1 MITKNKDLYEE
12 SDSLG
17 SELDRMGQILKAFE
31 DQIQVLTEQNQN
43 LKETSNVDKLHVKEL
58 ESQIHSLTDDLQ
70 MREKII
76 EEYELELGIVISEG
90 GDQGD
95 RIRG

>member
-1 MITKNKDLYEE
+1 MINKNKELYEE
-12 SDSLG
+12 NDSLG

-43 LKETSNVDKLHVKEL
+43 LKETANVDKLHVKEL
-58 ESQIHSLTDDLQ
+58 ESQIHSLTEDLQ

-76 EEYELELGIVISEG
+76 EEYELELGIVVPEG
-90 GDQGD
+90 GDQAD

>member
-76 EEYELELGIVISEG
+76 EEYELELGIVIPEG